1 MAEEKK
7 IENAVYEYDVL
18 EERTER
24 RPATVTPYEREI
36 CQHME
41 GLFPHRVTRVYRE
54 IDSEFLSVNVF
65 VMKAPTKK
73 DFHVLYTTGMSAMP
87 MKLPQEFL
95 PKYKDLERAELLL
108 FLPAEWDI
116 LTGYETDADVPDRLW
131 WPVRLMKYLA
141 RFPHEFKTWLGWG
154 HSLPNSAD
162 CVPYDE
168 STKLCGAMLGALQEN
183 ISMFRTEDDTQ
194 INMYCV
200 IPLYKEEMEY
210 QKTAGTEALMQ
221 KLSVLNGYGMIVFP
235 DRPNVCAEEE

>member
-24 RPATVTPYEREI
+24 RPAAVTPYEREI

-154 HSLPNSAD
+154 HTRRIQPIVCRMTKVRSFAARCSEHCRKISA
-162 CVPYDE
+162 CSVRRMIRRL
-168 STKLCGAMLGALQEN
+168 TC
-183 ISMFRTEDDTQ
+183 
-194 INMYCV
+194 
-200 IPLYKEEMEY
+200 
-210 QKTAGTEALMQ
+210 TA
-221 KLSVLNGYGMIVFP
+221 
-235 DRPNVCAEEE
+235 

>member
-73 DFHVLYTTGMSAMP
+73 DFHVLYTTGMDLCQYFEHK
-87 MKLPQEFL
+87 KL
-95 PKYKDLERAELLL
+95 K
-108 FLPAEWDI
+108 
-116 LTGYETDADVPDRLW
+116 GYAD
-131 WPVRLMKYLA
+131 
-141 RFPHEFKTWLGWG
+141 FF
-154 HSLPNSAD
+154 NSSSSF
-162 CVPYDE
+162 C
-168 STKLCGAMLGALQEN
+168 CG
-183 ISMFRTEDDTQ
+183 
-194 INMYCV
+194 V
-200 IPLYKEEMEY
+200 I
-210 QKTAGTEALMQ
+210 
-221 KLSVLNGYGMIVFP
+221 
-235 DRPNVCAEEE
+235 

>member
-116 LTGYETDADVPDRLW
+116 LTGYETCLLYTSPSPGPPAGRM
-131 WPVRLMKYLA
+131 RHLA
-141 RFPHEFKTWLGWG
+141 G
-154 HSLPNSAD
+154 
-162 CVPYDE
+162 
-168 STKLCGAMLGALQEN
+168 LGAYAAEFSRL
-183 ISMFRTEDDTQ
+183 
-194 INMYCV
+194 
-200 IPLYKEEMEY
+200 
-210 QKTAGTEALMQ
+210 
-221 KLSVLNGYGMIVFP
+221 
-235 DRPNVCAEEE
+235 CAV